1 MQVEKNILKS
11 DLCYNDDKTKRY
23 LLKIEWDKTKKKAC
37 IIMLSAGRANG
48 LFFDRTTS
56 NVVENL
62 VEADYGSVDV
72 LNLFSCLCEKTEDV
86 PDAENLRMIE
96 QSAKNA
102 DVVIFAAGTGHSA
115 DKKVQ
120 KRQKDVLTKIK
131 KYDKKLFCIADSNG
145 QKFYH
150 PLCPKVKKWNLVKFD
165 VEELTRKGYDYD

>member
-72 LNLFSCLCEKTEDV
+72 LNLFFL
-86 PDAENLRMIE
+86 
-96 QSAKNA
+96 
-102 DVVIFAAGTGHSA
+102 
-115 DKKVQ
+115 
-120 KRQKDVLTKIK
+120 
-131 KYDKKLFCIADSNG
+131 
-145 QKFYH
+145 
-150 PLCPKVKKWNLVKFD
+150 PL
-165 VEELTRKGYDYD
+165 